1 MARMVH
7 ENFFF
12 CSGITPMKRILYQ
25 FPVSHYCEKA
35 RWLLDFKELE
45 YSIINLFPVTHRLFT
60 WSKSQTG
67 TVPLVKDG
75 QEWIGDS
82 TELAFY
88 LDAKYT
94 LRPLLPS
101 DPMLRSRAII
111 IEDLADKAGIH
122 VRRWAYS
129 QLLSG
134 EDVMNL
140 LMDDYPYIKPFKKY
154 LAPLIRQ
161 GISQRYNITQQKG
174 EESLLR
180 IQHAIDELEAM
191 LLANGGR
198 YFVGDCL
205 GLADI
210 TVASIFAPLL
220 SIKDTPWESVKPTNH
235 AMQTLYD
242 QLSHRPLGQ
251 WLVRIYQQERH
262 ARGNWRGD

>member
-7 ENFFF
+7 ENIFF
-12 CSGITPMKRILYQ
+12 CSGIHAMKRILYQ
-25 FPVSHYCEKA
+25 FPLSHYCEKA
-35 RWLLDFKELE
+35 RWLLDFKDLE
-45 YSIINLFPVTHRLFT
+45 YSVKNLFPATHRLFT

-67 TVPLVKDG
+67 TVPLVKDAK
-75 QEWIGDS
+75 EWIGDS

-101 DPMLRSRAII
+101 DPVLRSRAII
-111 IEDLADKAGIH
+111 IEELADKAGIH

-129 QLLSG
+129 QLLAG
-134 EDVMNL
+134 EEVISVL
-140 LMDDYPYIKPFKKY
+140 VDDYPYVKPFKKY
-154 LAPLIRQ
+154 IAPLVRQ
-161 GISQRYNITQQKG
+161 GITRRYNVNAQKG
-174 EESLLR
+174 QESLLK
-180 IQHAIDELEAM
+180 IYQAIDELEVM

-210 TVASIFAPLL
+210 TVASMFAPLL
-220 SIKDTPWESVKPTNH
+220 SLQDTPWESLKPTNNT
-235 AMQTLYD
+235 MQTLYD
-242 QLSHRPLGQ
+242 QLSNRPLGQ
-251 WLVRIYQQERH
+251 WLVNIYQKERH